1 MRIRTY
7 LVLMAAAI
15 LLPVVL
21 AGGIALDRIR
31 EGERQSALR
40 GLRETVRAT
49 ALLVDREAQGALSA
63 LQVLAKSQHLEV
75 QDLPRFHAQAMAL
88 NQPPDGW
95 TELLDAQGRQVL
107 NTLVPFGTPM
117 PSAAEPALA
126 RQVLSGRQPLVT
138 DLHLGP
144 LSGKLRITINVPAMA
159 GNGTPYVLAQAIA
172 VERWQQVALQ
182 PAVPEDWI
190 VAVIDRQGHFIAR
203 SHMTAALVGKPAR
216 PELVA
221 AAAAADAGLIRHS
234 TVEGVESYDA
244 FAHSELT
251 GWTIAVAAPVPS
263 VDATAARALWLAALG
278 MLLALATAA
287 LATAWFG
294 RRFIQA
300 IDGAGRAA
308 MSLGRGETPQEEHS
322 PIREVNALQAHL
334 RDAGALLGLE
344 RHSRQAA
351 EAERARLLENETQ
364 AREAAQAQVVVKDQ
378 FLAMLGHEL
387 RTPLAAISGAAAL
400 LEADATDPARRARNL
415 AIIQRQSHH
424 LAHIVN
430 DLLDAGRLMAG
441 KIVLD
446 IHPVNLAECVQH
458 CVQALRASGT
468 ATGFDLSVQAQDV
481 WVAADPVRV
490 EQIVNNLVNN
500 ALKFSP
506 PGARILVTVEHDGA
520 AQQAVVCVRDA
531 GIGMAPELLARIFEP
546 FFQGPPPASRA
557 QSGLGIGLA
566 LAAQLVTLHGGVIG
580 AHSPGPGSGSTLRF
594 AIPSIA
600 APQIAAQA
608 AASSPRGM
616 GRLVYVEDNA
626 DARQVMAELLRAFG
640 YDVVEVADGASALP
654 AVLSA
659 RPDVVVLDIGL
670 PDMDGYEVARRLRE
684 NPGTRDIPRIA
695 LTGYGQSSDKDM
707 AARAGFVAH
716 LVKPVDAVELARTI
730 QDVLST
736 SAADRG

>member
-1 MRIRTY
+1 MRIRTH

-63 LQVLAKSQHLEV
+63 LRVLASSQHFET
-75 QDLPRFHAQAMAL
+75 QDLRRFHARASAL

-95 TELLDAQGRQVL
+95 TLLLDAEGREVL
-107 NTLVPFGTPM
+107 DTLVPFGTPM
-117 PSAAEPALA
+117 PTTGEPGLV
-126 RQVLSGRQPLVT
+126 RQVLSGRQPVVT
-138 DLHLGP
+138 DLLPGP
-144 LSGKLRITINVPAMA
+144 VSGKLRITINVPVMT
-159 GNGTPYVLAQAIA
+159 GNGTPYVLAQAIS

-190 VAVIDRQGHFIAR
+190 VAVIDRQGRFIAR
-203 SHMTAALVGKPAR
+203 SHMTGALVGKLAR

-221 AAAAADAGLIRHS
+221 AAAAADAGMIRHF
-234 TVEGVESYDA
+234 TIEGVESYDA
-244 FAHSELT
+244 FAHSTLT
-251 GWTIAVAAPVPS
+251 GWTIAVAAPVAS
-263 VDATAARALWLAALG
+263 VDATATRALWLAALG
-278 MLLALATAA
+278 MLIALATAA
-287 LATAWFG
+287 VAAAVFG

-308 MSLGRGETPQEEHS
+308 VSLGRGETPREEHS
-322 PIREVNALQAHL
+322 PIREVRVLQAHL
-334 RDAGALLGLE
+334 RDAGTLLELE

-351 EAERARLLENETQ
+351 EAERARLLESETR
-364 AREAAQAQVVVKDQ
+364 ARETAQAQVLAKDQ

-400 LEADATDPARRARNL
+400 LEADATDRARHL
-415 AIIQRQSHH
+415 KIIQRQSHH

-446 IHPVNLAECVQH
+446 IHPVNLAECVNH
-458 CVQALRASGT
+458 CVQALRASG
-468 ATGFDLSVQAQDV
+468 AASGFELVVRSQEV
-481 WVAADPVRV
+481 WVAGDAVRI
-490 EQIVNNLVNN
+490 EQIVNNLINN

-506 PGARILVTVEHDGA
+506 PGAHIQVTVEHDGA
-520 AQQAVVCVRDA
+520 AQQAVVCVSDPGA
-531 GIGMAPELLARIFEP
+531 GMAPELLERIFEP
-546 FFQGPPPASRA
+546 FFQGPAPANRT

-566 LAAQLVTLHGGVIG
+566 LAAQLVALHGGVLG
-580 AHSPGPGSGSTLRF
+580 AHSPGPGMGSTFRF

-600 APQIAAQA
+600 APPVVAAPA
-608 AASSPRGM
+608 APSSEAL
-616 GRLVYVEDNA
+616 GRLVYVEDNT
-626 DARQVMAELLRAFG
+626 DARQTMAELLRAFG
-640 YDVVEVADGASALP
+640 YEVVEVADGASTLP
-654 AVLSA
+654 NVLSVD
-659 RPDVVVLDIGL
+659 PDVVVLDIGL

-684 NPGTRDIPRIA
+684 HPRSRHIPCIA
-695 LTGYGQSSDKDM
+695 LTGYGQSGDKAM
-707 AARAGFVAH
+707 AARAGFAAH
-716 LVKPVDAVELARTI
+716 LVKPVDALELARAIET
-730 QDVLST
+730 LLATST
-736 SAADRG
+736 TERG